1 MWHPYAEEIQSGQ
14 RQASCNAQCSPACGT
29 MQDEHSDQSNQQ
41 AAVHSRPRRRLPRK
55 GQGMNEGLQVSEELR
70 QVHGRCSRQRVKMAR
85 DHSDERHAAVVVVAA
100 QTEDGGRMRTVN
112 FENKTR
118 SSATALLRGQPRRMT
133 RAPVPWLFPTAHCRR
148 RHAAAALPSGRHK
161 RSLCVRRLAVYRA
174 VAWYGAKWFGL
185 KCFLEAKTAVAE
197 LLHSICM
204 CGTHT
209 SIRTTKKLYSRS
221 K

>member
-1 MWHPYAEEIQSGQ
+1 MSSESGT
-14 RQASCNAQCSPACGT
+14 RQTRMHDSFGMLLGAHCTLCTLGCGT
-29 MQDEHSDQSNQQ
+29 RMPKKFRVANDRPHATRSALLPVAQSRKSTETNPMNKPPSTVGH
-41 AAVHSRPRRRLPRK
+41 AVVSRGK

-118 SSATALLRGQPRRMT
+118 PSATALLRGQPRRMT

-161 RSLCVRRLAVYRA
+161 RSLCVRRLAASGFRC
-174 VAWYGAKWFGL
+174 L
-185 KCFLEAKTAVAE
+185 
-197 LLHSICM
+197 
-204 CGTHT
+204 
-209 SIRTTKKLYSRS
+209 
-221 K
+221 